1 MSEFIDLIGLGMS
14 QPLTYVFLIYGLSFI
29 IMFFLLYRELRNA
42 ETDLYKDAFW
52 MLAAFALCKGFSV
65 WADAADLMVGEITD
79 LYGLTADNLS
89 KVFSVLSNIFILQIS
104 IGLMTFKSPHS
115 NIYRLFPV
123 ILFSGYV
130 TLFLMG
136 VIERIDADMI
146 GRSNFGY
153 NGGVL
158 MSVALI
164 NLYQVQK
171 HTKKI
176 LLLRG
181 IMGLA
186 IGFALY
192 SIFDGMIR
200 EPVMGVSIYM
210 FRMFCAIVITAASY
224 YVKDI
229 FRIKKSMKVDYV

>member
-1 MSEFIDLIGLGMS
+1 MFIDLIRFGLS

-65 WADAADLMVGEITD
+65 WADAADLMVGETTE
-79 LYGLTADNLS
+79 LYGITADNLS
-89 KVFSVLSNIFILQIS
+89 KVFSVLSNIFILQFS
-104 IGLMTFKSPHS
+104 IGLMTFKSPHR

-123 ILFSGYV
+123 ILFCGYV
-130 TLFLMG
+130 TLFLLG
-136 VIERIDADMI
+136 IIERIDADMI

-153 NGGVL
+153 NGGIL
-158 MSVALI
+158 TTVALI

-171 HTKKI
+171 HTNKI

-186 IGFALY
+186 VGFALY
-192 SIFDGMIR
+192 SIFDGIIR
-200 EPVMGVSIYM
+200 KPVMGVPIYI
-210 FRMFCAIVITAASY
+210 FRMLCAILITAASY
-224 YVKDI
+224 NVKDI
-229 FRIKKSMKVDYV
+229 IRIKKAMKVDYV